1 MTKLNYSEIE
11 PKWRKYWEENKIN
24 KTDNDFSN
32 NKKKFY
38 ILDMFP
44 YPSGEGLHVGHP
56 KGYIATDVYSRL
68 KKMQG
73 YNVLHPMGWDA
84 FGLPAEQFAIKN
96 KINPNIAT
104 AKNVARYKEQIEMLG
119 LNYDWDREVNTTD
132 PKFYKWTQWM
142 WKQMYKDGLAY
153 ESFEPIN
160 WCPSCKTGL
169 SNEDLDGN
177 ACERCGTIV
186 EKKPLRQWV
195 IKITDYADRLL
206 TDIDKLNWEP
216 HIKESQ
222 RNWIGKSVGSEIDFE
237 ILNPN
242 VFGFDLK
249 TIYDEDKENYKSDR
263 KRTVAIIKIKGT
275 DKFLGFKKP
284 NDAHIYLPGGG
295 KEFGENC
302 IENAIRETKE
312 EIGLT
317 GLVHISP
324 IATFRNGEYYELFEI
339 EEGYKTLPSELDQK
353 GNILVEFTKEEILKN
368 DFAQVSYIFNNLEDL
383 VKKSFKENKLKIF
396 TTRADT
402 LFGCTFMCISYTLAK
417 EWIMNGWVA
426 TPEIKNFI
434 AKLEKEEKERTVD
447 FDMSKLEKEGVDTGI
462 KAVNPAN
469 GEEVPIYIANYI
481 LSDYG
486 TGAIMAVPAHDE
498 RDFEFAKKYNLEIKY
513 VIIPSV
519 IYPHEFKNDSINS
532 YQIDF
537 ISLEKEKGYDSAKD
551 LFLKYLRD
559 KNQPHLLNGRL
570 IDSGSLSGLINYEAS
585 DKITEKVGGK
595 VVSKYKLKDWV
606 FARQRYW
613 GEPFPI
619 VFDENRKS
627 FSVADKELP
636 VILPNVENYEPTDNG
651 ESPLANIKDWVE
663 VYGFINEA
671 GEFESYNSIVD
682 ENPLEFF
689 GEGEDSIKEGLEIID
704 RPVIDVIIKDK
715 EGNFYFVKDKNLGVT
730 LVGGGIDDNSDIE
743 AVKREIEE
751 ETGFYDFEIKAKLKR
766 KIIWNGYHVNKKR
779 NQKCWGYCY
788 VVELNNTD
796 RKRSEIEEGR
806 EDGTHELVK
815 FKKEEALE
823 KINFN
828 NHKIFF
834 KDYLDGNF
842 IEIKKFYRETNT
854 MPQWAGSSWY
864 YLRYID
870 PKNENI
876 FADKDLEKNWSPVD
890 FYVGGAEHATRH
902 LIYARFW
909 HKFLFDKGFLS
920 YDEPFS
926 KLQTVGLI
934 MAEDGKKMSKRYGN
948 VVNPDDVVKE
958 FGADAMRTYEMF
970 MGPFE
975 KAIAWNTNSIAGVSR
990 FLERVY
996 ALFEKVDINNN
1007 SADSK
1012 DVEFIINQTIKKV
1025 GEDIENFK
1033 FNTAISQMMIC
1044 LNSFEE
1050 EIKKGNKISKKTLS
1064 DFIQILSPFAVH
1076 ICEEIWQNVLGN
1088 NFSVHTSIWPEY
1100 DEAKIVKDEVEM
1112 SIQISGKFRGTFAV
1126 KSDASDEEIKDL
1138 VKTSDIYKKYI
1149 TEESQIKKIIIVP
1162 KRLINIVI

>member
-1 MTKLNYSEIE
+1 MSKLNYGEIE
-11 PKWRKYWEENKIN
+11 KKWQKYWTDNQTN
-24 KTDNDFSN
+24 KTTDDFSN

-96 KINPNIAT
+96 KINPNVAT
-104 AKNVARYKEQIEMLG
+104 VKNVARYKEQIEMLG
-119 LNYDWDREVNTTD
+119 INYDWDREVNTTD

-142 WKQMYKDGLAY
+142 WKQMYKDGMAY

-186 EKKPLRQWV
+186 EKKPLRQWT
-195 IKITDYADRLL
+195 IRITDYADRLL
-206 TDIDKLNWEP
+206 TDLDKLNWEP

-222 RNWIGKSVGSEIDFE
+222 RNWIGK
-237 ILNPN
+237 N
-242 VFGFDLK
+242 
-249 TIYDEDKENYKSDR
+249 
-263 KRTVAIIKIKGT
+263 
-275 DKFLGFKKP
+275 
-284 NDAHIYLPGGG
+284 
-295 KEFGENC
+295 
-302 IENAIRETKE
+302 
-312 EIGLT
+312 
-317 GLVHISP
+317 
-324 IATFRNGEYYELFEI
+324 NG
-339 EEGYKTLPSELDQK
+339 
-353 GNILVEFTKEEILKN
+353 
-368 DFAQVSYIFNNLEDL
+368 
-383 VKKSFKENKLKIF
+383 VKYKLKIKNSDQF
-396 TTRADT
+396 VETYSTHFEAFYADT
-402 LFGCTFMCISYTLAK
+402 FAVIAADHKALPDLIKDVVNKEEVLMKAK
-417 EWIMNGWVA
+417 EIQ
-426 TPEIKNFI
+426 EIKNKAGFAEI
-434 AKLEKEEKERTVD
+434 EDHVGFFTGLYLED
-447 FDMSKLEKEGVDTGI
+447 
-462 KAVNPAN
+462 
-469 GEEVPIYIANYI
+469 PISNRELPLWISSYA

-486 TGAIMAVPAHDE
+486 TGIIKCSAHDT
-498 RDFEFAKKYNLEIKY
+498 RDFAFAKKYNLKLTA
-513 VIIPSV
+513 VM
-519 IYPHEFKNDSINS
+519 YPEDSSEEERNRIDNFEYCFNDFENAVLEESAVFKGRNPKEAHEDILDYLVKNN
-532 YQIDF
+532 F
-537 ISLEKEKGYDSAKD
+537 AEKST
-551 LFLKYLRD
+551 
-559 KNQPHLLNGRL
+559 Q
-570 IDSGSLSGLINYEAS
+570 
-585 DKITEKVGGK
+585 
-595 VVSKYKLKDWV
+595 YKLKDWV

-627 FSVADKELP
+627 FAVADKELP

-663 VYGFINEA
+663 VYGFINSE
-671 GEFESYNSIVD
+671 GEFESC
-682 ENPLEFF
+682 E
-689 GEGEDSIKEGLEIID
+689 
-704 RPVIDVIIKDK
+704 
-715 EGNFYFVKDKNLGVT
+715 EGNPKG
-730 LVGGGIDDNSDIE
+730 
-743 AVKREIEE
+743 
-751 ETGFYDFEIKAKLKR
+751 
-766 KIIWNGYHVNKKR
+766 
-779 NQKCWGYCY
+779 
-788 VVELNNTD
+788 
-796 RKRSEIEEGR
+796 
-806 EDGTHELVK
+806 
-815 FKKEEALE
+815 
-823 KINFN
+823 
-828 NHKIFF
+828 
-834 KDYLDGNF
+834 
-842 IEIKKFYRETNT
+842 KKFFRETNT

-876 FADKDLEKNWSPVD
+876 FADRELEKSWDPVD

-909 HKFLFDKGFLS
+909 HKFLFDKGFVS

-996 ALFEKVDINNN
+996 ALVEKIELEEEIV
-1007 SADSK
+1007 DSK
-1012 DVEFIINQTIKKV
+1012 EIERVINETIKKV
-1025 GEDIENFK
+1025 GEDIEGFK
-1033 FNTAISQMMIC
+1033 FNTAIAQMMIC

-1050 EIKKGNKISKKTLS
+1050 EIKKGNKISRKTFS

-1088 NFSVHTSIWPEY
+1088 NFSIHTSAWPEF
-1100 DEAKIVKDEVEM
+1100 DEAKIVKEEIEM
-1112 SIQISGKFRGTFAV
+1112 SLQISGKFRGTFLV
-1126 KSDASDEEIKDL
+1126 KNNTEDEELKEIVKGLDL
-1138 VKTSDIYKKYI
+1138 YKKYVLN
-1149 TEESQIKKIIIVP
+1149 ELEIKKIIIV
-1162 KRLINIVI
+1162 KNRLINIVI

>member
-1 MTKLNYSEIE
+1 MSKLNYGEIE
-11 PKWRKYWEENKIN
+11 KKWQKYWSENKTN
-24 KTDNDFSN
+24 RTENDFSN

-104 AKNVARYKEQIEMLG
+104 AQNVKRYKEQIEMLG
-119 LNYDWDREVNTTD
+119 INYDWDREINTTD
-132 PKFYKWTQWM
+132 PKYYKWTQWM
-142 WKQMYKDGLAY
+142 FKQMYKDGLAY

-206 TDIDKLNWEP
+206 ADLDKLDWEP
-216 HIKESQ
+216 HIKELQ

-237 ILNPN
+237 IKNS
-242 VFGFDLK
+242 
-249 TIYDEDKENYKSDR
+249 KEN
-263 KRTVAIIKIKGT
+263 
-275 DKFLGFKKP
+275 
-284 NDAHIYLPGGG
+284 
-295 KEFGENC
+295 
-302 IENAIRETKE
+302 
-312 EIGLT
+312 
-317 GLVHISP
+317 
-324 IATFRNGEYYELFEI
+324 
-339 EEGYKTLPSELDQK
+339 
-353 GNILVEFTKEEILKN
+353 
-368 DFAQVSYIFNNLEDL
+368 NL
-383 VKKSFKENKLKIF
+383 KENKLKIF

-417 EWIMNGWVA
+417 EWIKGGWDA
-426 TPEIKNFI
+426 SETIKNFI
-434 AKLEKEEKERTVD
+434 AKLEKEEKERSVD
-447 FDMSKLEKEGVDTGI
+447 FDMSKLEKEGIDTGV
-462 KAVNPAN
+462 KAINPAN

-498 RDFEFAKKYNLEIKY
+498 RDFEFAKKYNLEIRK
-513 VIIPSV
+513 VV
-519 IYPHEFKNDSINS
+519 KDKE
-532 YQIDF
+532 
-537 ISLEKEKGYDSAKD
+537 EKESKE
-551 LFLKYLRD
+551 LFED
-559 KNQPHLLNGRL
+559 EGALLN
-570 IDSGSLSGLINYEAS
+570 SGEFSEMNSEEARIE
-585 DKITEKVGGK
+585 ITEKVGGK
-595 VVSKYKLKDWV
+595 IVSKYKLKDWV

-619 VFDENRKS
+619 VFDEERKS

-663 VYGFINEA
+663 VYGFINAE
-671 GEFESYNSIVD
+671 GEFES
-682 ENPLEFF
+682 
-689 GEGEDSIKEGLEIID
+689 
-704 RPVIDVIIKDK
+704 
-715 EGNFYFVKDKNLGVT
+715 
-730 LVGGGIDDNSDIE
+730 
-743 AVKREIEE
+743 
-751 ETGFYDFEIKAKLKR
+751 
-766 KIIWNGYHVNKKR
+766 
-779 NQKCWGYCY
+779 C
-788 VVELNNTD
+788 
-796 RKRSEIEEGR
+796 
-806 EDGTHELVK
+806 EDGDPK
-815 FKKEEALE
+815 
-823 KINFN
+823 
-828 NHKIFF
+828 
-834 KDYLDGNF
+834 G
-842 IEIKKFYRETNT
+842 KKFFRETNT

-870 PKNENI
+870 PKNDEKFI
-876 FADKDLEKNWSPVD
+876 DKELEKNWNPVD

-909 HKFLFDKGFLS
+909 HKFLFDKGFVS

-948 VVNPDDVVKE
+948 VVSPDDIVAE

-975 KAIAWNTNSIAGVSR
+975 KSIAWNTNSIAGVSR

-996 ALFEKVDINNN
+996 NLIEKVELKEEIIDNKEIERVIN
-1007 SADSK
+1007 
-1012 DVEFIINQTIKKV
+1012 ETIKKV
-1025 GEDIENFK
+1025 GVDIQEFK
-1033 FNTAISQMMIC
+1033 FNTAIAQMMIC
-1044 LNSFEE
+1044 MNSFEE
-1050 EIKKGNKISKKTLS
+1050 ETKKGNKISRKTFS

-1088 NFSVHTSIWPEY
+1088 NFSIHTSVWPEY
-1100 DEAKIVKDEVEM
+1100 FDAKIIKEEIEM
-1112 SIQISGKFRGTFAV
+1112 SLQISGKFRGTF
-1126 KSDASDEEIKDL
+1126 L
-1138 VKTSDIYKKYI
+1138 VKNNIEDRELSEFIKSLDLYKKYI
-1149 TEESQIKKIIIVP
+1149 SDDTEIKNTIIV
-1162 KRLINIVI
+1162 KNRLVNIVI